1 VTATY
6 TGRAHAVPRVGARL
20 ISGRI
25 LTVTR
30 TFLAVAARVGALWVV
45 ATLTGRRAAFPRA
58 AAAAAAVRLHRAG
71 PTFVKLAQL
80 LSTRLDL
87 LPAELCKAFSRLYD
101 DVPAIPSKTAERLI
115 TARMGA
121 PLKTIFSSLDLK
133 AVASGSIAC
142 VYRATLID
150 GTEVAIKLR
159 RPGVQEIIAADLR
172 LIALG
177 TAMAARLPMMRGLP
191 AVAAVQQMS
200 HAIAGQL
207 DFTTEAAS
215 LVRLSAALKEVGEI
229 TVPLPHPE
237 FADLERTANGVLVME
252 YLPGLTRMSPAD
264 IGEQASVHA
273 VEAALSAIYKIL
285 FLDGL
290 VHCDLHPG
298 NLYLMPDGSARI
310 LDAGFVV
317 ELPESARRAFTEFF
331 FRMGTG
337 NGKRCAE
344 IVLSTALN
352 PQGLDAAAFTAEM
365 VALVD
370 SVTGIRAG
378 DFDLL
383 KFAGS
388 LFDMQ
393 RRHDLHA
400 DPQFIFPLLG
410 ILVFE
415 GAINDY
421 HPEVDFQ
428 ELAMP
433 YLVRA
438 LFTRA

>member
-1 VTATY
+1 MTATSVH
-6 TGRAHAVPRVGARL
+6 RPSVGARML
-20 ISGRI
+20 TGRI
-25 LTVTR
+25 LTVGR

-45 ATLTGRRAAFPRA
+45 ARLTGRRAAFPRA
-58 AAAAAAVRLHRAG
+58 AAGAVAARLHQAG

-101 DVPAIPSKTAERLI
+101 DVPAIPAKTAEELVA
-115 TARMGA
+115 ARMGA
-121 PLKTIFSSLDLK
+121 PLKTIFARFDLR

-142 VYRATLID
+142 VYRATLFD
-150 GTEVAIKLR
+150 GTEVAVKLR
-159 RPGVQEIIAADLR
+159 RPGVEEIIAADLR
-172 LIALG
+172 LIAWG
-177 TAMAARLPMMRGLP
+177 TALAARTPMMRGLP
-191 AVAAVQQMS
+191 AVAAVRQMS
-200 HAIAGQL
+200 QAIAGQL
-207 DFTTEAAS
+207 DFTAEAAA
-215 LVRLSAALKEVGEI
+215 LVRLSAALKELDEI
-229 TVPLPHPE
+229 KVPLPHPE
-237 FADLERTANGVLVME
+237 YADPARTGRGVLVME
-252 YLPGLTRMSPAD
+252 YLPGLARRSPAD
-264 IGEQASVHA
+264 LGEQASVRA
-273 VEAALSAIYKIL
+273 VEAALAAIYKIL

-298 NLYLMPDGSARI
+298 NLYLMPDGSVQI

-317 ELPESARRAFTEFF
+317 ELPEGARRAFTEFF

-344 IVLSTALN
+344 IVLSTAMDRR
-352 PQGLDAAAFTAEM
+352 GLDEGAFTAEM
-365 VALVD
+365 VALVE
-370 SVTGIRAG
+370 SVTGVRAG

-383 KFAGS
+383 RFAGG

-393 RRHDLHA
+393 RRHGLHA

-415 GAINDY
+415 GAINAY

-438 LFTRA
+438 LFTRR